1 MGTSTSASTSSLPT
15 VPAVS
20 PNSSNSSPTMTP
32 PSSLDLLY
40 LTFNCAKNLLD
51 VPVFATHVQ
60 TALRQN
66 ATTLPDI
73 VVLSLQEVAPLAYC
87 FIGGYFL
94 NPYLVRYEEAV
105 NTAARRHIHDGSP
118 SPNGAGTPTKPYNL
132 LRANNVGYTAIL
144 LFARDPSRLKNIQ
157 EAEVGFGAAE
167 MGNKGAVGLRMLY
180 EADGGSSTELTF
192 VATHLAAMEWNL
204 PRRNANWAAIMRGMA
219 FENPEEVVKS
229 FKTSVTPSP
238 ASTPPAEEP
247 PERVRL
253 LDEQHHE
260 QHSRLQQ
267 QLHNISV
274 FRPSSHLFVA
284 GDLNYRISTTSP
296 PPSAAFP
303 SLDPDSENY
312 YPDFFRLDQLTRE
325 RIAGRT
331 LHGLSEHEVRFPPTY
346 KYDVLPPRPGTQEPE
361 LDVPWRFAVH
371 RYPSWTDRILFL
383 DVPSWLQGKTSD
395 APKLNVRAYDC
406 LPVLRMSDHRPVF
419 LRVDVPLISPSDLAP
434 PSGLDPDTSRD
445 PRARL
450 PIEIDPE
457 AWERR
462 AAARRKEVMAGW
474 SMFLWSTKQGAYIL
488 AAVLAFGASAY
499 WLYHAL

>member
-1 MGTSTSASTSSLPT
+1 
-15 VPAVS
+15 
-20 PNSSNSSPTMTP
+20 MTP

-118 SPNGAGTPTKPYNL
+118 SSNGTITPTKPYTL

-296 PPSAAFP
+296 PPLPHSRASTRIRRTIIQTSSVSISSHASV
-303 SLDPDSENY
+303 SL
-312 YPDFFRLDQLTRE
+312 
-325 RIAGRT
+325 
-331 LHGLSEHEVRFPPTY
+331 V
-346 KYDVLPPRPGTQEPE
+346 YDVLPPKPGTQEPE

-383 DVPSWLQGKTSD
+383 DVPSWLQGKTSE

-499 WLYHAL
+499 WLYHLL

>member
-1 MGTSTSASTSSLPT
+1 
-15 VPAVS
+15 
-20 PNSSNSSPTMTP
+20 MTP
-32 PSSLDLLY
+32 PAHPTLDLLY
-40 LTFNCAKNLLD
+40 LTFNCEKTFLN
-51 VPVFATHVQ
+51 VPVFASHLQ

-66 ATTLPDI
+66 ATGLPDI
-73 VVLSLQEVAPLAYC
+73 VVLSLQEVAPLAYS

-94 NPYLVRYEEAV
+94 NSYLARYEEAV
-105 NTAARRHIHDGSP
+105 NIAALQHGYDDSSSQNETVI
-118 SPNGAGTPTKPYNL
+118 AVTPTARPAKPYTL
-132 LRANNVGYTAIL
+132 VRANNVGYTAIL
-144 LFARDPSRLKNIQ
+144 LFARDPLRLKDIQ

-180 EADGGSSTELTF
+180 EGSRGSSTELTF

-219 FENPEEVVKS
+219 FENPEVVVNS

-238 ASTPPAEEP
+238 ASTPSADEP

-253 LDEQHHE
+253 LHDEHDE

-274 FRPSSHLFVA
+274 FKPSSHLFVA

-303 SLDPDSENY
+303 SLDPESENY

-325 RIAGRT
+325 RNAGRT

-346 KYDVLPPRPGTQEPE
+346 KYDVQPQKPGTQEPE
-361 LDVPWRFAVH
+361 LDVPWRFAAH
-371 RYPSWTDRILFL
+371 RYPAWTDRILFL
-383 DVPSWLQGKTSD
+383 DVPSWLKGKTSED
-395 APKLNVRAYDC
+395 PKLNVRAYDC

-419 LRVDVPLISPSDLAP
+419 LRVDVPLISPNDLAP
-434 PSGLDPDTSRD
+434 PQGLDPDTTRD

-450 PIEIDPE
+450 PMEIDPE

-488 AAVLAFGASAY
+488 ATVVAFGVGVY
-499 WLYHAL
+499 WLYRLF